1 MMRAMPKTKTGLT
14 PAEYAVLG
22 LLCEEPSY
30 GYELKDQLSPS
41 SALGRV
47 CPVEPAMVYAILRS
61 LTGFDLID
69 GAWDETSYPRKAV
82 YTVTDEGAATFERWI
97 RRPVGRIRE
106 VRHDFLIKLYFAM
119 RSDGKLAREL
129 LTAQIAVTRDYAAAL
144 EAERAA
150 LDVAPADFDA
160 LVLDSRVSAAR
171 ITLDWLEESVRAL
184 SPKRRESAPAARAVA
199 SRAVPSRSARR

>member
-1 MMRAMPKTKTGLT
+1 MMHAMPKTKTDLT

-30 GYELKDQLSPS
+30 GYELKDQLSPGS
-41 SALGRV
+41 GLGRV

-82 YTVTDEGAATFERWI
+82 YTVTDEGAATFERWL

-119 RSDGKLAREL
+119 RGDPKLAREL
-129 LTAQIAVTRDYAAAL
+129 LAAQIAVTREYAVAL

-150 LDVAPADFDA
+150 LGGAPGDFDA
-160 LVLDSRVSAAR
+160 LVLDSKVSAAR
-171 ITLDWLEESVRAL
+171 ITLTWLEESLRAL
-184 SPKRRESAPAARAVA
+184 PPRRRERTGAVRVA
-199 SRAVPSRSARR
+199 QR